1 MAGAPR
7 PQGGVNITVGRQL
20 AFMARLAAA
29 ATIVLLLACSSA
41 QAFTITA
48 ARGDDSRAYFA
59 TDEPLLPTDTDSSVD
74 IYERSGGALA
84 LVTIGGP
91 SCSPG
96 CGNGAFDVE
105 VEGGLHL
112 VPDGIVFST
121 GESLLPA
128 DTDGAVDIYRRTEG
142 GLELVS
148 EGDGEFDADLDS
160 VSEDGSTIVFSTAE
174 KLAAADTD
182 SSVDIYER
190 TAGTTALVSQGES
203 FNGAFD
209 AKWAVTPPEGS
220 SVFFLTREP
229 ILSQDTDSSVDL
241 YERGSGETTLISRGT
256 APANGAFDVGDTVMT
271 TADGDRA
278 VFSTSEPIFE
288 ADEDEQPDLYMRFG
302 GTTTLVS
309 DGSYVSLEG
318 EFPVELDAVAPQA
331 NQVVMSSQQLLNEED
346 RDHTGAGCLR
356 MALWKDD
363 PGLAGPVRALLPTSQ
378 RSRIPPLLTGGL
390 RHRLRQDLRAADA
403 QMTATAR
410 RTSTND
416 ELEDP
421 KLPRIYE
428 GVVGSTKLVTQGP
441 KAVNV
446 ALDSTLRQ
454 ISPDGSRVFFTTA
467 EQLVDGDT
475 DSSVDLY
482 ERSHASVTKL
492 VSTGEVN
499 GNGPFAATALG
510 DGARPMFATS
520 EQLVPGDE
528 DSAPDLYERVG
539 QHTRLLSS
547 AKPDPTAPTITAH
560 RPAVPLERQRSR
572 RCAGRP
578 TPARRSRSSATAP
591 VEETRSGRAQSAEFA
606 AGGLKVTV
614 PVKDNATSVVHR
626 AGGQRRGHRRALL
639 RPVHLRRGLR
649 ARVDR
654 PRQGQPRRPREPEP
668 PGPHRDGGTGRDG
681 PPLRRRRL
689 RRRGRRDR
697 ARLGAGR
704 ARNRRPRRRQRD
716 DLDLGGR
723 DRSGG
728 QQLTVRRVPLLHRG
742 LHGPGHEDH
751 RRAEQVEHQPLAR
764 VQAARDGQERFLHL
778 PAGQGPGQSAAR
790 SSTGSNGSRSAATGS
805 ASLPSTPPGTS
816 IPPRRPGRGGW

>member
-1 MAGAPR
+1 MAVR
-7 PQGGVNITVGRQL
+7 LDHRGGVKITVGRQL
-20 AFMARLAAA
+20 AFMGWLAAA
-29 ATIVLLLACSSA
+29 ATIALLLACSSA

-128 DTDGAVDIYRRTEG
+128 DTDGAVDIYRRSEG

-182 SSVDIYER
+182 GSVDIYER

-346 RDHTGAGCLR
+346 RDHTGADVFEWLYGKTILVSQGPFEPFFPPPSAAEFLR
-356 MALWKDD
+356 YSPGGYGTVFVKTSERLTPDD
-363 PGLAGPVRALLPTSQ
+363 GDSSPDIYER
-378 RSRIPPLLTGGL
+378 
-390 RHRLRQDLRAADA
+390 
-403 QMTATAR
+403 
-410 RTSTND
+410 

-421 KLPRIYE
+421 KLPRIFE
-428 GVVGSTKLVTQGP
+428 SVVGSTKLVTQGP

-482 ERSHASVTKL
+482 ERSHALGHQARLGRRGQRQRALRRDRSGGRGQADVRHL
-492 VSTGEVN
+492 RAI
-499 GNGPFAATALG
+499 GPRRRGQRARSLRAGRPAHEAAL
-510 DGARPMFATS
+510 
-520 EQLVPGDE
+520 
-528 DSAPDLYERVG
+528 EREAG
-539 QHTRLLSS
+539 PHR
-547 AKPDPTAPTITAH
+547 ADDH
-560 RPAVPLERQRSR
+560 RDRPAVPLERQRSR
-572 RCAGRP
+572 
-578 TPARRSRSSATAP
+578 
-591 VEETRSGRAQSAEFA
+591 
-606 AGGLKVTV
+606 
-614 PVKDNATSVVHR
+614 D
-626 AGGQRRGHRRALL
+626 
-639 RPVHLRRGLR
+639 
-649 ARVDR
+649 
-654 PRQGQPRRPREPEP
+654 
-668 PGPHRDGGTGRDG
+668 
-681 PPLRRRRL
+681 
-689 RRRGRRDR
+689 
-697 ARLGAGR
+697 
-704 ARNRRPRRRQRD
+704 
-716 DLDLGGR
+716 
-723 DRSGG
+723 
-728 QQLTVRRVPLLHRG
+728 
-742 LHGPGHEDH
+742 
-751 RRAEQVEHQPLAR
+751 
-764 VQAARDGQERFLHL
+764 ARDGR
-778 PAGQGPGQSAAR
+778 
-790 SSTGSNGSRSAATGS
+790 
-805 ASLPSTPPGTS
+805 
-816 IPPRRPGRGGW
+816 PRHHGRDLR